1 LPRDHPEWWW
11 WDIDRRRTGGEGPQ
25 WLTAVHPV
33 SCGNRPQWVVSGP
46 SLRCIGGAPISD
58 PNVRDATESLDLLF
72 ARFQFGA

>member
-1 LPRDHPEWWW
+1 MTVYGANPAVA
-11 WDIDRRRTGGEGPQ
+11 GGENDR
-25 WLTAVHPV
+25 L
-33 SCGNRPQWVVSGP
+33 SRVVSGP